1 MKKAGKIIFII
12 LTIFTALCLGGCDME
27 EQKDVGVEEGEKEHG
42 VLYLDSVLVQN
53 GYFEIYN
60 SESILLKR
68 LELPLDYY
76 ETQIYLDKSD
86 TYLIS
91 VTIPDKQ
98 YCPKCNFTKYFD
110 VRYSNELSIRPD
122 FCFVR
127 SETNEQINFH
137 N

>member
-1 MKKAGKIIFII
+1 
-12 LTIFTALCLGGCDME
+12 ME